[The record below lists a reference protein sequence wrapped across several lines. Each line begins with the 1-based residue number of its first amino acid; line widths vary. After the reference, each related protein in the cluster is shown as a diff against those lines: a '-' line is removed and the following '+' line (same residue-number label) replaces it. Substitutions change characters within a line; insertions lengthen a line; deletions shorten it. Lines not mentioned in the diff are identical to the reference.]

1 MCVPFVNILAPLL
14 QATELEQEPLKLNQC
29 IGCELPPI
37 FIPSL
42 QSFCAIASQRVK
54 VVGFHFFLKRL
65 KQAEV
70 YRAVTP
76 L

>member
-1 MCVPFVNILAPLL
+1 MCVQFVNILGPLL

-42 QSFCAIASQRVK
+42 QSFCAIVK
-54 VVGFHFFLKRL
+54 VVEFHFF
-65 KQAEV
+65 
-70 YRAVTP
+70 
-76 L
+76 